1 MSTVVLIRPGCTDY
15 DAQSRLIGSLE
26 MPMNAKGVE
35 QVSAVVEKLQQLGR
49 KPEVILTSPADPACS
64 TARLIAE
71 ALGGTKLKKLE
82 ELENVNQGLWQG
94 LPEADI
100 RKRYPKVFRSG
111 KEKPHSICPPEGE
124 TLSDACSRMQK
135 SLNKAIKKYDVFAL
149 VVADPIATVIRCT
162 LENRLVEINACLCGE
177 SNRDAVE
184 VFETNGFNS
193 DAFVN
198 AEHSNEPVAQE
209 STT

>member
-35 QVSAVVEKLQQLGR
+35 QVSALVGKMQQLGR
-49 KPEVILTSPADPACS
+49 KPEVILTSPADPACA

-71 ALGGTKLKKLE
+71 ALGGIKLKKLE

-94 LPEADI
+94 LLEADI

-111 KEKPHSICPPEGE
+111 REKPHSICPPEGE

-135 SLNKAIKKYDVFAL
+135 SLNKAIKKYDVLAL

-162 LENRLVEINACLCGE
+162 LENRLVDISACLCGE
-177 SNRDAVE
+177 GNRDAVE
-184 VFETNGFNS
+184 IFEVSGFNS
-193 DAFVN
+193 HAFVN